1 MASKNTSNQTC
12 ENENDNQWPR
22 FLIMEAAD
30 EKVPLNLNAFVL
42 KKAIDGMANAELDN
56 VKPMKSGSVF
66 IEVETK
72 QQCKNLLKTTKLLG
86 YLPVKVSPHRTLNS
100 SKFVIKCEELDKMD
114 EEEIK
119 KELQPQGIIAVKRIS
134 IQYSLYVLTI
144 KGQTIPKRINIGYL
158 KKETRPYIPN
168 PQRCFQCQK
177 FGHTKNSCK
186 GKAVC
191 AGCGEEGH
199 NLDDCKNDPKCVNCP
214 LNLNAFVLKKAIDG
228 MANAELDNV
237 KPMKSDSVFIE
248 VETKQ
253 QCKNLLKTTKL
264 LGYLP
269 VKVSPHRTLNS
280 SKFVIKCEELDKM
293 DEEEIKKELQPQG
306 IIAVK
311 GISIRYSLYV
321 LTIRGQTIPK
331 RINIGYLKKETRP
344 YIPNPQRCFQCQK
357 FGHTKNSCKG
367 KAVCAGCG
375 EEGHN
380 LDDCKNDPKCV
391 NCQGDRVA
399 ISRDCPKWK
408 IEKDIV
414 TLKYTEK
421 ISFADARKRL
431 QPSFDPSKDSYA
443 TVTQTPPQSS
453 RPLPPWAKKIRLPI
467 DFRTEIEYLKYIL
480 NYCLT
485 RLDTLDEITP
495 ENPVP
500 RVAPSSDETPPPP
513 QTTPEQQNET
523 TILNTESTL
532 QSAASNDVND
542 ENEIEMLT
550 MSNKRTLN
558 EDSSEEDTNNP
569 LPAKKAA
576 TSSSAS
582 EQSGTRVPKGRGG
595 GDLPKISAFPAN
607 APQSRGRGSSQGD
620 KSPARTP
627 RFSNNTGEG
636 TASSAQSGRNRG
648 PINRNPP
655 LKPPGTIKTATKD
668 KTKSKG
674 KNTNS

>member
-1 MASKNTSNQTC
+1 MVRLPRNKKQTYRLNSRAQMWPSGLTLAMTLTLNFQGEIQNLLYLSHKWSDCHETKSKHIDWTLGLKCDHRVWLWPWPWPWIFKVKYRICCISAKIGQIASKRKANISIELQASNVTNGF
-12 ENENDNQWPR
+12 ELDLNLEIWRSNVTLTFDHTNQWPR

-30 EKVPLNLNAFVL
+30 ENVPLNLNAFVL

-56 VKPMKSGSVF
+56 VKPMKSGRVF
-66 IEVETK
+66 IEVETR

-100 SKFVIKCEELDKMD
+100 SKFVIKCEELDKM
-114 EEEIK
+114 EEDEIK

-134 IQYSLYVLTI
+134 IRYSLYVLTI
-144 KGQTIPKRINIGYL
+144 KGQTVPKRINIGYL

-199 NLDDCKNDPKCVNCP
+199 NLDDCKN
-214 LNLNAFVLKKAIDG
+214 
-228 MANAELDNV
+228 E
-237 KPMKSDSVFIE
+237 
-248 VETKQ
+248 
-253 QCKNLLKTTKL
+253 
-264 LGYLP
+264 
-269 VKVSPHRTLNS
+269 
-280 SKFVIKCEELDKM
+280 
-293 DEEEIKKELQPQG
+293 
-306 IIAVK
+306 
-311 GISIRYSLYV
+311 
-321 LTIRGQTIPK
+321 
-331 RINIGYLKKETRP
+331 
-344 YIPNPQRCFQCQK
+344 
-357 FGHTKNSCKG
+357 
-367 KAVCAGCG
+367 
-375 EEGHN
+375 
-380 LDDCKNDPKCV
+380 PKCV
-391 NCQGDRVA
+391 NCQGDHVA

-431 QPSFDPSKDSYA
+431 QPSFDTSKDSYA

-500 RVAPSSDETPPPP
+500 RVAPSDETPHPP

-523 TILNTESTL
+523 TILNSESTL
-532 QSAASNDVND
+532 QSAASNDD

-550 MSNKRTLN
+550 MSNKRTIH
-558 EDSSEEDTNNP
+558 EDSSEEDTNSP

-576 TSSSAS
+576 TSSPAS

-595 GDLPKISAFPAN
+595 GDLSKISTFPAN
-607 APQSRGRGSSQGD
+607 APQPRGRGSSQGD
-620 KSPARTP
+620 KSPARAP
-627 RFSNNTGEG
+627 RFSNNTSEG
-636 TASSAQSGRNRG
+636 SASSAQGGRNRAA
-648 PINRNPP
+648 INRQS
-655 LKPPGTIKTATKD
+655 LSKPPGTIKTATKD

>member
-1 MASKNTSNQTC
+1 MASNKTSNQTC
-12 ENENDNQWPR
+12 ENQDDNQWPR

-30 EKVPLNLNAFVL
+30 QKVPLNLNAFVL

-134 IQYSLYVLTI
+134 IRYSLYVLTI

-158 KKETRPYIPN
+158 KKEKRSYIPN

-186 GKAVC
+186 GKVVC

-199 NLDDCKNDPKCVNCP
+199 NLDDCKN
-214 LNLNAFVLKKAIDG
+214 
-228 MANAELDNV
+228 E
-237 KPMKSDSVFIE
+237 
-248 VETKQ
+248 
-253 QCKNLLKTTKL
+253 
-264 LGYLP
+264 
-269 VKVSPHRTLNS
+269 
-280 SKFVIKCEELDKM
+280 
-293 DEEEIKKELQPQG
+293 
-306 IIAVK
+306 
-311 GISIRYSLYV
+311 
-321 LTIRGQTIPK
+321 
-331 RINIGYLKKETRP
+331 
-344 YIPNPQRCFQCQK
+344 
-357 FGHTKNSCKG
+357 
-367 KAVCAGCG
+367 
-375 EEGHN
+375 
-380 LDDCKNDPKCV
+380 PKCV
-391 NCQGDRVA
+391 NCQGDHVA

-523 TILNTESTL
+523 TIPNTESTL
-532 QSAASNDVND
+532 QSAASNDAND

-558 EDSSEEDTNNP
+558 EDSSEEETNNP
-569 LPAKKAA
+569 LPAKKAS
-576 TSSSAS
+576 TSSPAS

-595 GDLPKISAFPAN
+595 GDLPKISAFPDK
-607 APQSRGRGSSQGD
+607 APQPKGRGSSQGN

-636 TASSAQSGRNRG
+636 SASSAQSGRNRG

-668 KTKSKG
+668 KTKSKET
-674 KNTNS
+674 NTHS

>member
-86 YLPVKVSPHRTLNS
+86 YLPVKVSPHRTPNS

-134 IQYSLYVLTI
+134 IRYSLYVLTI

-199 NLDDCKNDPKCVNCP
+199 NLDDCKNDPKCVNC
-214 LNLNAFVLKKAIDG
+214 
-228 MANAELDNV
+228 
-237 KPMKSDSVFIE
+237 
-248 VETKQ
+248 
-253 QCKNLLKTTKL
+253 
-264 LGYLP
+264 
-269 VKVSPHRTLNS
+269 
-280 SKFVIKCEELDKM
+280 
-293 DEEEIKKELQPQG
+293 
-306 IIAVK
+306 
-311 GISIRYSLYV
+311 
-321 LTIRGQTIPK
+321 
-331 RINIGYLKKETRP
+331 
-344 YIPNPQRCFQCQK
+344 
-357 FGHTKNSCKG
+357 
-367 KAVCAGCG
+367 
-375 EEGHN
+375 
-380 LDDCKNDPKCV
+380 
-391 NCQGDRVA
+391 QGDHVA

-431 QPSFDPSKDSYA
+431 HPSFDPSKDSYA

-513 QTTPEQQNET
+513 QTTPEQTNET
-523 TILNTESTL
+523 TIPSTESL
-532 QSAASNDVND
+532 QSAASNDVNND
-542 ENEIEMLT
+542 ENKIEMLT
-550 MSNKRTLN
+550 MSNKRAIH
-558 EDSSEEDTNNP
+558 EVSSEEEPTSP
-569 LPAKKAA
+569 LPTKRTAPGPL
-576 TSSSAS
+576 AS
-582 EQSGTRVPKGRGG
+582 GQDGTFVPKGAERGG
-595 GDLPKISAFPAN
+595 PSKISTFCSNP
-607 APQSRGRGSSQGD
+607 PRTGGQGSSGRD
-620 KSPARTP
+620 RSPIRLP
-627 RFSNNTGEG
+627 D
-636 TASSAQSGRNRG
+636 
-648 PINRNPP
+648 
-655 LKPPGTIKTATKD
+655 ATKPSVPP
-668 KTKSKG
+668 KPGNQSKSKKD
-674 KNTNS
+674 KNSPH